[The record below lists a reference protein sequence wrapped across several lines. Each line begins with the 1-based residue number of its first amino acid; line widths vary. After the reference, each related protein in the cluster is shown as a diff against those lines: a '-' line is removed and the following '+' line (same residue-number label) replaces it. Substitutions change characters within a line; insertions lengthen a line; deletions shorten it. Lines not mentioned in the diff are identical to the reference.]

1 MEDSRVS
8 QKEDAQD
15 NSDFDW
21 VVRGVS
27 RDPEKARF
35 ILLSRGGGGI
45 SVKAV
50 MKKISMTRSH

>member
-8 QKEDAQD
+8 QEEDAQD

-35 ILLSRGGGGI
+35 ILLSRGRRKHFCG
-45 SVKAV
+45 S
-50 MKKISMTRSH
+50 SHEKDIYD